1 MIRSIRVTLTLWYVG
16 ILTAIL
22 CAFGWVFYTRVEF
35 HLYRNV
41 DERLIS
47 QADNIA
53 ETIYAFWRA
62 EWQVRHQ
69 STLAGQERR
78 LAVLPRLL
86 QREITKGRFEPL
98 IYRWATETKI
108 LETAGRPFRIILSS
122 GKVVISHTGFNQII
136 ASSSIP
142 IVPETKKL
150 GATHYQTYLVSG
162 HRVRVIT
169 HPVIEN
175 NNLLYVIQTAVSLI
189 HEDRS
194 LEQLKRWL
202 FILIPL
208 IVVVTSLIGWF
219 LATMA
224 LRPVGKMITKARNIR
239 PARLDER
246 VEVPQTSDELQ
257 RLAETFNDMLSRL
270 ERAFNRMRQ
279 FSAAASHELRT
290 PLTVMKGEL
299 EVALRKPRDT
309 EEYKR
314 VLDTQL
320 DAINELVGIV
330 EQLLALARSEEGDEA
345 LEWRP
350 VELNALVGEVLGDW
364 RWIAEKKQVALL
376 FQEDGKI
383 SVRGERGLLKRL
395 VANLIDNAIKHTPG
409 GGKVTLTV
417 ESKGREARLVV
428 RDTGPGISPEDLPG
442 IFDRFFSRRRS
453 QEETSP
459 AVGIG
464 LGLGLCRWIVEAH
477 QGKIEARN
485 APGQGAVF
493 TIFLPRYAS

>member
-62 EWQVRHQ
+62 EWQMRHE

-86 QREITKGRFEPL
+86 QREIAKGRFEPL

-108 LETAGRPFRIILSS
+108 LETAGRPFRIILAS
-122 GKVVISHTGFNQII
+122 GRVVISHTGFNQII

-142 IVPETKKL
+142 IVPEPQKL
-150 GATHYQTYLVSG
+150 DLTHYQTYLVSG

-169 HPVIEN
+169 RPVIEN
-175 NNLLYVIQTAVSLI
+175 KNLLYVVQTAVSLV

-194 LEQLKRWL
+194 LDQLKRWL
-202 FILIPL
+202 FILIPAV
-208 IVVVTSLIGWF
+208 VVVTSLVGWF

-299 EVALRKPRDT
+299 EVALRKPRDA

-320 DAINELVGIV
+320 EAINELVGIV
-330 EQLLALARSEEGDEA
+330 EQLLTLARSEEGGES

-350 VELNALVGEVLGDW
+350 VELGALVQEVLGDW
-364 RWIAEKKQVALL
+364 RSIAEKKGIVLG
-376 FQEDGKI
+376 FEGDGKV
-383 SVRGERGLLKRL
+383 SARGERGLLKRL
-395 VANLIDNAIKHTPG
+395 ISNLVDNALKHTPAG
-409 GGKVTLTV
+409 GRVKLTV
-417 ESKGREARLVV
+417 ESKGHEARLTV
-428 RDTGPGISPEDLPG
+428 RDTGPGISVDELPR
-442 IFDRFFSRRRS
+442 IFDKFFSRAPR
-453 QEETSP
+453 QGPP

-464 LGLGLCRWIVEAH
+464 LGLGLCRWIAEAH
-477 QGKIEARN
+477 QGRIEAQN
-485 APGQGAVF
+485 ASDRGAVF
-493 TIFLPRYAS
+493 TLVLPRYAS

>member
-41 DERLIS
+41 DERLVS

-53 ETIYAFWRA
+53 ETIYAFWQA
-62 EWQVRHQ
+62 EWQVRHK

-78 LAVLPRLL
+78 LTLLPRVL
-86 QREITKGRFEPL
+86 QREIAKGRFEPL

-108 LETAGRPFRIILSS
+108 LETAGRPFRIILPK

-142 IVPETKKL
+142 IVPEPQKL
-150 GATHYQTYLVSG
+150 GATHYQTFLVSG

-169 HPVIEN
+169 RPVIEN
-175 NNLLYVIQTAVSLI
+175 KNLLYVVQTAVSLVQ
-189 HEDRS
+189 EDGALKQ
-194 LEQLKRWL
+194 LESWL
-202 FILIPL
+202 FILIPS
-208 IVVVTSLIGWF
+208 IVFVTSLVGWF

-224 LRPVGKMITKARNIR
+224 LRPVGKMITKAQNIR

-299 EVALRKPRDT
+299 EVALRKPRDAQ
-309 EEYKR
+309 EYKR

-320 DAINELVGIV
+320 EAIDELVGIV
-330 EQLLALARSEEGDEA
+330 EQLLALARSEEGDA
-345 LEWRP
+345 AVEWRP
-350 VELNALVGEVLGDW
+350 VELGALVEEARQDW
-364 RWIAEKKQVALL
+364 RSIAEKKNVELS
-376 FQEDGKI
+376 FRENGKI
-383 SVRGERGLLKRL
+383 WVRGEKGLLKRL
-395 VANLIDNAIKHTPG
+395 VSNLLDNAIKHTPLG
-409 GGKVTLTV
+409 GRVTVVV
-417 ESKGREARLVV
+417 EGTSRDARLIVK
-428 RDTGPGISPEDLPG
+428 DTGPGIPPEELPA
-442 IFDRFFSRRRS
+442 IFDKFFSRHPAGE
-453 QEETSP
+453 QTSP
-459 AVGIG
+459 SGGIG
-464 LGLGLCRWIVEAH
+464 LGLGLCRWIAEAH
-477 QGKIEARN
+477 QGRIEVSS
-485 APGQGAVF
+485 APGQGAAF
-493 TIFLPRYAS
+493 TLFLPRYAS